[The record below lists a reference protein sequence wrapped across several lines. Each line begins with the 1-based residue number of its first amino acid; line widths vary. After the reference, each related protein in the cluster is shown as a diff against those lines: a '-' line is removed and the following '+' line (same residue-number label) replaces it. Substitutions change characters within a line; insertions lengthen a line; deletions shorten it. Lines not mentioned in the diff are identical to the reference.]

1 MRPDFD
7 TIAAVS
13 MYRQNLQFPA
23 KDAALREDVHAL
35 GMLVGSVVREQ
46 GGEVLFDLV
55 EGDRQAAIRRR
66 EAEAADDAELRH
78 RASGRTPEAARN
90 LTRAFTIWFQA
101 VNTAEKVHRVR
112 RRRQYLMDPAAVQ
125 PGGIIDCL
133 AQLRNEGRSLEQVL
147 TLISGLSIEPV
158 FTAHPTES
166 TRRTILRKHERISRE
181 LLLRLNPA
189 LTPLELRTLWERVHL
204 EFTTLWQTEDHPR
217 SRLNVADEREHVLYY
232 LAEVLYRVVP
242 LFYEELETAL
252 VQTFGAD
259 ADSLDLPN
267 ILNFGS
273 WVGGDMD
280 GNPDVNAKSIRE
292 TLERQQRLI
301 ISAYYTE
308 AQQLAEVLS
317 QSASRVGIDPALV
330 RRAEQYSALLPGA
343 QAITPARHDRMP
355 YRIFFGLI
363 AERLKTT
370 YDGRPNGYEGPAELL
385 ADIQLVAD
393 SLLANHARRGGY
405 FLVRRL
411 IRRIRTFGFHLAALD
426 VRQHAR
432 IHDEVIGQGM
442 GRGDWA
448 ELPRPVRLAQLREW
462 LALDQG
468 PAVPLDA
475 IGRRTLRV
483 FEGMIQA
490 RHRFGGRAI
499 RHYVVSGAAGPED
512 VLGVLLLAR
521 WADVI
526 DKRTGQCPLD
536 IAPQFENLEV
546 LNGAGAIFAELCTD
560 PVYGRHLLSRG
571 HRQTMVI
578 DYSDANKEGGVFA
591 SRWSL
596 QVAQS
601 QIMDAARACGVQAV
615 IFHGRGGTPA
625 RGGGQPEY
633 LVESTPQGAIR
644 NVLRLTEQGEVVSQN
659 YGLRPLA
666 LRTLERSFAALARVT
681 VHADDRFAPDAG
693 QRAVMTLVSERSQAA
708 YRALVYESREFS
720 AYFRGVTPIDV
731 IERMH
736 IGSRVA
742 AHPDSAGLQALR
754 TLPWV
759 FAWTQSRHSIPGWFG
774 VGSGL
779 EAAFERHGADMIGQV
794 MAQWPFLA
802 NLIDDVEAML
812 ARTDLGI
819 AAIYDL
825 LVPEG
830 LRRFTTAIR
839 SEYDRTVQGILRL
852 RGNAR
857 LLDNDPTLQR
867 AIMLRSPYIDPMHL
881 MQVDLLQRW
890 RTTGRKDDALFG
902 ALVSTISG
910 IAQGLEATG

>member
-1 MRPDFD
+1 
-7 TIAAVS
+7 
-13 MYRQNLQFPA
+13 MYRQSLQFPA

-46 GGEVLFDLV
+46 GGQALFERV
-55 EGDRQAAIRRR
+55 EGDRQTAIRRR
-66 EAEAADDAELRH
+66 EDAAAGDAELRH
-78 RASGRTPEAARN
+78 RTGGRSPQAARD
-90 LTRAFTIWFQA
+90 LTRAFTLWFQA

-112 RRRQYLMDPAAVQ
+112 RRRQYLVDSAAVQ
-125 PGGIIDCL
+125 PGGIVDCL
-133 AQLRNEGRSLEQVL
+133 AQFKGEGRSLEQVL
-147 TLISGLSIEPV
+147 ALISGLSIEPV

-181 LLLRLNPA
+181 LLRRLNPA

-217 SRLNVADEREHVLYY
+217 SRLTVADEREHVLYY

-252 VQTFGAD
+252 AQTFGAD

-280 GNPDVNAKSIRE
+280 GNPDVHAKSIRE

-308 AQQLAEVLS
+308 VQQLAEVLS
-317 QSASRVGIDPALV
+317 QSASRVGIDPALM
-330 RRAEQYSALLPGA
+330 RRAEQYASLLPGA

-355 YRIFFGLI
+355 YRIFFGLV
-363 AERLKTT
+363 AERLKIT

-411 IRRIRTFGFHLAALD
+411 IRRVRTFGFHLATLD

-442 GRGDWA
+442 GREDWTG
-448 ELPRPVRLAQLREW
+448 LPRAERLAQLRKW
-462 LALDQG
+462 LAHDQG
-468 PAVPLDA
+468 PVVPLDPL
-475 IGRRTLRV
+475 GRRTLRV
-483 FEGMIQA
+483 FEAMMQA
-490 RHRFGGRAI
+490 RHRFGERAI
-499 RHYVVSGAAGPED
+499 RHYVVSGAAGAGD

-526 DKRTGQCPLD
+526 DKRTGECPLD
-536 IAPQFENLEV
+536 ISPQFEDLAT
-546 LNGAGAIFAELCTD
+546 LNDAGTIVAELCDD
-560 PVYGRHLLSRG
+560 PVFGRHLQGRG
-571 HRQTMVI
+571 LRQMVVI
-578 DYSDANKEGGVFA
+578 DYSDANKEGGLFT

-601 QIMDAARACGVQAV
+601 QIMDTACARGVKAV
-615 IFHGRGGTPA
+615 ILHGRGGTPA
-625 RGGGQPEY
+625 RGGGQPEH
-633 LVESTPQGAIR
+633 LVESTPRGTLR
-644 NVLRLTEQGEVVSQN
+644 NILRLTEQGEVVSQN

-666 LRTLERSFAALARVT
+666 LRTLERSFAALARAT
-681 VHADDRFAPDAG
+681 AHADDRFAPDAG
-693 QRAVMTLVSERSQAA
+693 QREAMTLISERSHAA
-708 YRALVYESREFS
+708 YRSLVYESREFP
-720 AYFRGVTPIDV
+720 AFFRGVTPIDV

-736 IGSRVA
+736 IGSRAA

-754 TLPWV
+754 ALPWV

-779 EAAFERHGADMIGQV
+779 EAAFERFGAPMIGEI
-794 MAQWPFLA
+794 MAQWPFLS

-812 ARTDLGI
+812 ARTDLAI

-825 LVPEG
+825 LVPES
-830 LRRFTTAIR
+830 LRRFTAVIR
-839 SEYDRTVQGILRL
+839 AEYDLTVQAILRL
-852 RGNAR
+852 RGSAR
-857 LLDNDPTLQR
+857 LLDSDPTLQR

-890 RTTGRKDDALFG
+890 RTTGRTDDALFG